1 MIGIKLVV
9 IQPTNLLI
17 GQTAVRVVINLE
29 DEGMI
34 EAPAPRTGTLPAT
47 HSPAGVQRD
56 AMHIPDIAVPVMQDA
71 APKHPMPISV
81 KHPAPHAAHPSAP
94 TLRKLKH
101 QLKGSKGIEQPM
113 QTGASKHPKK

>member
-1 MIGIKLVV
+1 MGTRLFTA
-9 IQPTNLLI
+9 QFTAELI
-17 GQTAVRVVINLE
+17 GQTAVRVVMNRE

-34 EAPAPRTGTLPAT
+34 EAPAARTGALPAT

-56 AMHIPDIAVPVMQDA
+56 AMHIPDMAVPVMQDA

-81 KHPAPHAAHPSAP
+81 KHPAVHARAPRAP

-101 QLKGSKGIEQPM
+101 QLNGSMGIEQPIH
-113 QTGASKHPKK
+113 TGASKHPKK